1 MVKFIR
7 EMLQVIVG
15 QALMPTGKNLL
26 PTIYIACGITILE
39 IVFGVLHWPHVL
51 KWQGC
56 LLAVIILVV
65 ILIIERSE
73 YNAVSKLYRDAELRV
88 KDLKER
94 QQAASARIKDA
105 RTRSMS
111 ERPTGNNPRG
121 ADK

>member
-7 EMLQVIVG
+7 EMLQVIIG
-15 QALMPTGKNLL
+15 QALMPTGKNLI
-26 PTIYIACGITILE
+26 PTIYIACGITVSE
-39 IVFGVLHWPHVL
+39 IIFSVLHWPHVL

-56 LLAVIILVV
+56 LLAVIILVA

-111 ERPTGNNPRG
+111 ERTASDNPRR

>member
-26 PTIYIACGITILE
+26 PTIYIACGITISE
-39 IVFGVLHWPHVL
+39 IVFDVLHWPHVL

-56 LLAVIILVV
+56 LLAVIILVA

-111 ERPTGNNPRG
+111 ERPTGNNPRR